1 LTLINYR
8 TQNLSKD
15 SEMEDD
21 NSKMELQGD
30 NQKGKLQKTYYVE
43 RIVDY
48 NPQTEMYEVQCVDCP
63 QAIWEPRNKLVHLRG
78 ISRI

>member
-1 LTLINYR
+1 
-8 TQNLSKD
+8 
-15 SEMEDD
+15 
-21 NSKMELQGD
+21 MELEGD